1 MKNAIVL
8 KDISKKYKSTMAVK
22 SLDMMVP
29 QGVVYGL
36 LGRNG
41 AGKTTT
47 IRIIMG
53 LVKPDTGSVEV
64 LGRDAVKERIY
75 ALRNIGAIIEYPGLY
90 RNLTA
95 RQNLEITA
103 DLFYVDRKRI
113 DEMLE
118 LVGLAET
125 RKKKVR
131 GFSTGM
137 KQRLGIASA
146 LIHSPKILILDE
158 PTNGLDPE
166 GVNKLRSLIKNLS
179 TQLEITVI
187 MSSHILSEVQQLADY
202 VGIIDEGVLVEQI
215 AMDELNQMGQNHL
228 LLEVD
233 QPDETVLILQKMS
246 VPYQVSGKEI
256 KVFCKKI
263 ENEKINS
270 LVSSKGI
277 KISNMSSVKNSLEDR
292 FMSAIGKHS

>member
-8 KDISKKYKSTMAVK
+8 KNISKKYKSTMAVK

-292 FMSAIGKHS
+292 FMSVIGKNS

>member
-233 QPDETVLILQKMS
+233 KPDETVLILQKMS